1 MIFGYQINV
10 FVTFCGI
17 FGVFFTVVGPIL
29 HERCLENCVRSV
41 FRGGLPERSGEPLHV
56 ASLHKNLRV
65 SFLCAWCV
73 VRKRLFK
80 LKVWKSCVH
89 FLHWLRVFTPP
100 PPDVSVAGHED
111 VPFVSIVLTTSR
123 KII

>member
-1 MIFGYQINV
+1 MILDKILSFLLCFLRFFNDFFGYQINV

-56 ASLHKNLRV
+56 ASLHRNLRV

-73 VRKRLFK
+73 VRQRLFK
-80 LKVWKSCVH
+80 L
-89 FLHWLRVFTPP
+89 RVRTQRLPEFDMPWM
-100 PPDVSVAGHED
+100 SS
-111 VPFVSIVLTTSR
+111 FQ
-123 KII
+123 